1 MATWEVYGL
10 LAASLSAL
18 MMLMQERMK
27 VDGFS
32 LALWCKVACVITAF
46 PFVLAHGLPSNPM
59 FYFLLGIQALV
70 FTISDVIFYRN
81 IPLVGAGVMSRLM
94 PMTVI
99 FSFFLWFVIKPS
111 EIAAYTAT
119 PVISIGIL
127 LSLVMTIWFSM
138 RLKKCTVSRQAVRA
152 IWFVLLAGTLGPL
165 NLKVITFYA
174 DIEQGPWGYIFIE
187 GWIMIAMWTV
197 WLFVKRPVPPASLL
211 QRRVFIPAIA
221 IGIVQAT
228 FLFVML
234 TGIYNVD
241 NPGYILTLKLL
252 NAVIIIAAHKAM
264 KKKDE
269 SDVISGL
276 GIVACA
282 AALIFMKGQM

>member
-1 MATWEVYGL
+1 MLTWEVYGL
-10 LAASLSAL
+10 LAAFLTAL
-18 MMLMQERMK
+18 MMLMQERIK

-32 LALWCKVACVITAF
+32 LALWCKVACVVTAF
-46 PFVLAHGLPSNPM
+46 PFVLAQGFPSNPL
-59 FYFLLGIQALV
+59 FYFFLGIQALA
-70 FTISDVIFYRN
+70 FAISDVVFYRN
-81 IPLVGAGVMSRLM
+81 IPIVGAGVMSRLM

-99 FSFFLWFVIKPS
+99 FSFFLWFLIKPS

-119 PVISIGIL
+119 PLISMGII
-127 LSLVMTIWFSM
+127 LSLGLTVWFSM
-138 RLKKCTVSRQAVRA
+138 RLKKCTVSRKAVRA

-165 NLKVITFYA
+165 NSKNITFYA
-174 DIEQGPWGYIFIE
+174 DIDQCPWSYVFVE
-187 GWIMIAMWTV
+187 ACMMITLWTI

-228 FLFVML
+228 IIFVMQ
-234 TGIYNVD
+234 TGLYNVD
-241 NPGYILTLKLL
+241 NPGYIFAISLL
-252 NAVIIIAAHKAM
+252 NAVFILIVHKIM
-264 KKKDE
+264 KKEDG